1 MSCVICSTIDPK
13 HIFHDIDIHWIK
25 KLLNI
30 VKSIWLYLCTSVG
43 LCKAF
48 AASRYFFI
56 TLAAYYIS
64 RHNIYHWHGQ
74 QTIVWLNLI
83 QQVYSSWYQYKSI
96 SNEIEEKTKSF
107 KTFHSVFSSS
117 NTYKNNQKR
126 CRGYSINNNNTHN
139 WYLYMKKKRIDLF
152 LSFLILN
159 SEL

>member
-1 MSCVICSTIDPK
+1 MHK
-13 HIFHDIDIHWIK
+13 R
-25 KLLNI
+25 
-30 VKSIWLYLCTSVG
+30 
-43 LCKAF
+43 KAF
-48 AASRYFFI
+48 DASRYFFI

-96 SNEIEEKTKSF
+96 SNKIEEKTKSF

-126 CRGYSINNNNTHN
+126 CRGYSINNNNT
-139 WYLYMKKKRIDLF
+139 LYIFIWKKKDRLIFKFSDSKQWVITKIWPSMIMNSNPYKLTKCLGYANANLIVRITLLAD
-152 LSFLILN
+152 I
-159 SEL
+159 